1 MKQTIKLPLYSIYS
15 LINDIEEMA
24 NNPET
29 AEQYKNLQSALNSL
43 KEAFMPL
50 INEYKDCCNM
60 PDIHA
65 TVGSGND
72 IEDEDGD
79 QPYWDDKR
87 FELIKAAMQ
96 GRLAATDRKLG
107 FQKSFVASIA
117 RDAILM
123 ADTLIEEMKK
133 SNGHI

>member
-29 AEQYKNLQSALNSL
+29 AEQYNNLQSALNSL

-50 INEYKDCCNM
+50 INEYKDCINM

-65 TVGSGND
+65 TVDSD
-72 IEDEDGD
+72 DDVEDADSH
-79 QPYWDDKR
+79 QPYWPDKR

-96 GRLAATDRKLG
+96 GRLAAIDPKHG
-107 FQKSFVASIA
+107 FQKSFVAAIA
-117 RDAILM
+117 REAILM

-133 SNGHI
+133 SDGII